1 MTKVQKLRKVY
12 WNGSFV
18 NESDAKISIY
28 DSALMFGDM
37 VFEMTRSFNKKQ
49 WKLKEHIER
58 LYSGIK
64 ILKIPIKMTPSEM
77 ETAVYETI
85 EVNQSCFDEDDEH
98 RIMID
103 VSRGLLSIYEDS
115 VDVAKGPNIII
126 ADFPLKWTLNG
137 FSKLYKSGVSL
148 MTPSQRAIPSTFLDP
163 KIKNR
168 SRLFYLMAN
177 LQVSQFKGENNWA
190 LLLDQHGFITE
201 GTGCNFFMIKNK
213 KIYTPPAGDLL
224 IGITRNTII
233 NDIAP
238 SLNLEVIEK
247 NIEPFELFNADE
259 SFLTAT
265 PFCILPATKFNDTII
280 GDGNPGE
287 ITHKLLNKW
296 SELVNLDILKKM
308 ESWDNEDQKIIK
320 GTSPYK
326 FK

>member
-1 MTKVQKLRKVY
+1 MTKLKKSRKVY
-12 WNGSFV
+12 WNGKYID
-18 NESDAKISIY
+18 ESEAKISIY
-28 DSALMFGDM
+28 DSSLMFGDM
-37 VFEMTRSFNKKQ
+37 VFEMTRSFNQKQ
-49 WKLKEHIER
+49 WKLKEHIKR

-64 ILKIPIKMTPSEM
+64 ILKIPIEMSPDEM
-77 ETAVYETI
+77 EAAVNETI
-85 EVNQSCFDEDDEH
+85 EVNKSCFDSNDEH
-98 RIMID
+98 RVMID
-103 VSRGLLSIYEDS
+103 VSRGLLSIYEDR
-115 VDVAKGPNIII
+115 VDVAKGSNIII
-126 ADFPLKWTLNG
+126 ADFPLKWTLSG
-137 FSKLYKSGVSL
+137 FSKLYKTGVSL
-148 MTPSQRAIPSTFLDP
+148 VTPSQRAIPSTYLDP

-177 LQVSQFKGENNWA
+177 LQVSQFKGDNNWA
-190 LLLDQHGFITE
+190 LLLDQYGNITE

-280 GDGNPGE
+280 GDGKPGE
-287 ITHKLLNKW
+287 ITYKLLNKW
-296 SELVNLDILKKM
+296 GELVNLDILKQM
-308 ESWDNEDQKIIK
+308 QSWDNEHQKVIK